1 VLGDEESKEKKLI
14 KSMVEIISYA
24 CSFLNY

>member
-1 VLGDEESKEKKLI
+1 VLGDEETKEKKLI

-24 CSFLNY
+24 CSFLKY